1 VDLRQTKLSGV
12 FSTQSV
18 VKVGTGTT
26 IRRTIQKTYWHVQ
39 ELDDGAI
46 QIQPLNQSYIPA
58 GPKRKIS
65 RDEFLKKFTPE
76 PEFYQTTVYPK
87 LQELDQSISRGE
99 KHREQ
104 GEVYA
109 AEHQFDHAVNLD
121 EENVRANFGLG
132 LTYMDRGEESKAGDI
147 FERLVKLEAT
157 FSPEHKHLFNE
168 FGINLRKTKMFDRA
182 IEYYRKALDVSKNE
196 DDHLHVNLARSFFE
210 KGDVKSAVGELKEA
224 ARINPEL
231 EEARKFWEHLRNKRL
246 IGDPYPADKVARAE
260 RRAKAK
266 AEVEAAKHPEEP
278 AEEAVDQ
285 AIEQVIE
292 MVGGQSAAPQPQASQ
307 GPRAAKQNGD
317 KDNGRLHV
325 RKDKQKGLGKII
337 VLDK

>member
-1 VDLRQTKLSGV
+1 VEDLRQTKLSGV

-132 LTYMDRGEESKAGDI
+132 LTYMDRGEDSKAGDI

-157 FSPEHKHLFNE
+157 FAPEHKHLFNE

-182 IEYYRKALDVSKNE
+182 IEYYRKALEVSQNE

-210 KGDVKSAVGELKEA
+210 KGDVKNAVGELKEA

-231 EEARKFWEHLRNKRL
+231 EEAKKFWEHLRNKRL
-246 IGDPYPADKVARAE
+246 IGDPYPADKPARAE
-260 RRAKAK
+260 RKTKSKA
-266 AEVEAAKHPEEP
+266 AQQPEEP
-278 AEEAVDQ
+278 AEQVSGQ
-285 AIEQVIE
+285 AIEQPAAQIPVE
-292 MVGGQSAAPQPQASQ
+292 APATPAPQVPQSPSADRQ
-307 GPRAAKQNGD
+307 IED

-325 RKDKQKGLGKII
+325 RKDKKKGLGKII